1 MNTMTKSMIKI
12 WMMRIILATY
22 IIHQWD

>member
-12 WMMRIILATY
+12 WMMRIILAIY